1 MPPGPTPEF
10 VLARPRTAP
19 LDPPPA
25 YSRLCEEAP
34 ISRVTIWDGRRGAW
48 LVTRWEDARAVL
60 GHPAFSSDPSQPG
73 YPDVQPDQPPQPP
86 GFFANV
92 DAPVHTTMRRTLTR
106 EFMVKKID
114 ALRPT
119 ITGITGQLL
128 DEIARS
134 QGPVDLVERFALP
147 LPSLVICELL
157 GVPYEDHE
165 FFQEQQQDHHPWTSR
180 PRTVRPRHGASSMP
194 IWTTCSAPSSP
205 TPATTCCPAS
215 PTGSDAGELTRAG
228 GRRDG
233 RAPADRRPRDHRQH
247 DRARHPR
254 PAGAPRP
261 ARRCCA
267 RPTTRSWSPR
277 RSRNCCA
284 TCTSCTSGRRRVALE
299 DIEIG
304 GAAHPRRRGRHHAP
318 TTSANRDPEV
328 FPDPDRLDI
337 GRDARR
343 HVAFGFGVHQCL
355 GQPLA
360 RDGTPGRLQHPL
372 PPHPHPAAGHRAGG
386 RPLQARRAVYGVYE
400 LPVTW

>member
-165 FFQEQQQDHHPWTSR
+165 YFQERSKVFVDITATGEQSHPAS
-180 PRTVRPRHGASSMP
+180 GSSMP
-194 IWTTCSAPSSP
+194 ICSTCSPPSGGP
-205 TPATTCCPAS
+205 RRRRPVP
-215 PTGSDAGELTRAG
+215 PRRAG
-228 GRRDG
+228 RRGHRHRGGRHRPG
-233 RAPADRRPRDHRQH
+233 GVPAVRRPRDHREH
-247 DRARHPR
+247 DRTRHRR
-254 PAGAPRP
+254 PAAE
-261 ARRCCA
+261 
-267 RPTTRSWSPR
+267 PR
-277 RSRNCCA
+277 RDTPAARG
-284 TCTSCTSGRRRVALE
+284 TGRDREAVEELLRYLSIVH
-299 DIEIG
+299 IG
-304 GAAHPRRRGRHHAP
+304 PAPPCSRGRHDRRCHHLGRGRRDSP
-318 TTSANRDPEV
+318 HPSGQPRPGGLHRPRPPDLGRAN
-328 FPDPDRLDI
+328 
-337 GRDARR
+337 ARQ
-343 HVAFGFGVHQCL
+343 HVAFGTASTSVSASPWPAPNSRSPCL
-355 GQPLA
+355 NSSGGSPDCGLDAPLEDLA
-360 RDGTPGRLQHPL
+360 FKQET
-372 PPHPHPAAGHRAGG
+372 
-386 RPLQARRAVYGVYE
+386 AVYGVSE

>member
-147 LPSLVICELL
+147 LPSHPAERGLGSNRLARDRLERRRSRCAESVGTGSARGPRSGGGPSPSPPPDPRTPPRSLRVLSDMRPTRQTAAHRTASRRASPFVVLSAFPASQIPVASFE
-157 GVPYEDHE
+157 GVPL
-165 FFQEQQQDHHPWTSR
+165 
-180 PRTVRPRHGASSMP
+180 
-194 IWTTCSAPSSP
+194 
-205 TPATTCCPAS
+205 CPKQ
-215 PTGSDAGELTRAG
+215 P
-228 GRRDG
+228 
-233 RAPADRRPRDHRQH
+233 
-247 DRARHPR
+247 ARHPAF
-254 PAGAPRP
+254 PPR
-261 ARRCCA
+261 
-267 RPTTRSWSPR
+267 
-277 RSRNCCA
+277 
-284 TCTSCTSGRRRVALE
+284 
-299 DIEIG
+299 
-304 GAAHPRRRGRHHAP
+304 
-318 TTSANRDPEV
+318 
-328 FPDPDRLDI
+328 
-337 GRDARR
+337 
-343 HVAFGFGVHQCL
+343 
-355 GQPLA
+355 QPLESA
-360 RDGTPGRLQHPL
+360 RL
-372 PPHPHPAAGHRAGG
+372 HRAS
-386 RPLQARRAVYGVYE
+386 PS
-400 LPVTW
+400 